1 MLKFIPNFQSF
12 FIADQTQNSWT
23 GLFARTNSQS
33 EFNGKAKS
41 QKLKQAI
48 SLQRMA
54 EKLKPHSLILLLNC
68 VASLHAK

>member
-12 FIADQTQNSWT
+12 FIADQTQKSCT

-54 EKLKPHSLILLLNC
+54 REVETSQPNLAAELRSF
-68 VASLHAK
+68 ASR

>member
-12 FIADQTQNSWT
+12 FIANQTQNSWT
-23 GLFARTNSQS
+23 GLFARTNSQN

-54 EKLKPHSLILLLNC
+54 REVETSQPNLAAELRSF
-68 VASLHAK
+68 ASR

>member
-12 FIADQTQNSWT
+12 FIANQTQNSWT

-54 EKLKPHSLILLLNC
+54 REVETSQPNLAAELRSF
-68 VASLHAK
+68 ASR

>member
-41 QKLKQAI
+41 QKLKHAI

-54 EKLKPHSLILLLNC
+54 REVETSQPNLAAELRSF
-68 VASLHAK
+68 ASR

>member
-12 FIADQTQNSWT
+12 FIANQNEATSFSF
-23 GLFARTNSQS
+23 FARTNKQTSKFGRKQ
-33 EFNGKAKS
+33 S

-54 EKLKPHSLILLLNC
+54 REVESSQPNLAAELRNF
-68 VASLHAK
+68 ASR

>member
-1 MLKFIPNFQSF
+1 MHKFIPSFQSF
-12 FIADQTQNSWT
+12 FIANQTQNSWT
-23 GLFARTNSQS
+23 GLFTRTNSQN

-54 EKLKPHSLILLLNC
+54 REVETSQPNLAAELRSF
-68 VASLHAK
+68 ASR

>member
-54 EKLKPHSLILLLNC
+54 REVETSQPNLAAELRSF
-68 VASLHAK
+68 ASR

>member
-12 FIADQTQNSWT
+12 FIADQTQNSWI

-54 EKLKPHSLILLLNC
+54 REVETSQPNLAAELRSF
-68 VASLHAK
+68 ASR

>member
-23 GLFARTNSQS
+23 GLFARTNSQC

-48 SLQRMA
+48 SLERMA
-54 EKLKPHSLILLLNC
+54 REVETSQPNLAAELRSF
-68 VASLHAK
+68 ASR

>member
-41 QKLKQAI
+41 QKLRQAI

-54 EKLKPHSLILLLNC
+54 REVETSQPNLAAELRSF
-68 VASLHAK
+68 ASR